1 MKVEINKKTIE
12 IPDKEI
18 KQFMKSLD
26 ITEKEAVQMWLDD
39 HDYTTNAEVEEL
51 TKKAKAN
58 KTDKIVVQSK
68 VEKAKTERKPK
79 ENPLKQAIIQDIY
92 NYLSK
97 NATLYNVKI
106 ENPTKIITFFA
117 ENREFKLDL
126 VENQAFLRK
135 DKKIKKIFEKV
146 LTIFNKNVIIITEL
160 RKGEIKK

>member
-79 ENPLKQAIIQDIY
+79 ENPLKQAIID
-92 NYLSK
+92 
-97 NATLYNVKI
+97 
-106 ENPTKIITFFA
+106 
-117 ENREFKLDL
+117 
-126 VENQAFLRK
+126 RK
-135 DKKIKKIFEKV
+135 SV
-146 LTIFNKNVIIITEL
+146 V
-160 RKGEIKK
+160 